1 MNQIKNSFDPETI
14 AKIKRSALLSLA
26 GFAVAVLPMLAPPL
40 MDMAQGN
47 PVIVALISA
56 GVPFLLNSLRQ
67 YLAGK

>member
-1 MNQIKNSFDPETI
+1 MQISNSFDPETI

-26 GFAVAVLPMLAPPL
+26 GFAVAVLPMIAPPL
-40 MDMAQGN
+40 MEMAKGN

-56 GVPFLLNSLRQ
+56 GVPFLLNTLKN